1 LTLATEKYN
10 IPATTVDNDG
20 LENIETIKLKVF
32 GTVEELKMA
41 KVTPVLRDID
51 DYLNQ
56 FGPHNEFDENGRLI
70 STTYWESEGCKNGAF
85 FLAFNKGIYSL
96 LVPEQGK
103 AMLDGLK
110 SLYPL
115 SVVISCGV
123 YNGKPGAYEIMFD
136 DGSGTPYR
144 LQLGGNQVLPAPEGS
159 DTGWKG
165 SFYIYAD
172 GLDEFSAYFRNV
184 YFRIV
189 DTLPCMM
196 APEEPPPE
204 SKPAM
209 KIDKVEH
216 FEGHGDKWNALGFEG
231 ADEEFAALLQNSV
244 QHGSLLKRFSLED
257 ASKKGAGIFALVY
270 PEEGPVRS
278 CALIAPREG
287 KLSLETMFPLL
298 EGIENNVTVRSKY
311 TWENGIE
318 GEVEI
323 DINGFDSFVFTPFYK
338 QDYESVE
345 DSTTVKMSL
354 AGLAYTVQN
363 AMMSFEIGEGPMYEQ
378 QLSDFLQKNPGKTRK
393 DFPNLEIHMDGLV
406 ATFPT
411 ETHSEYQYRGT
422 ILALEYTE
430 FFGRKIA
437 KTKVCIK
444 RDEDG
449 EQLHIYLYIPLNRC
463 GNCELA
469 VGKDIQG
476 IIWLQ
481 GYGVE

>member
-1 LTLATEKYN
+1 MAN
-10 IPATTVDNDG
+10 VIP
-20 LENIETIKLKVF
+20 VF
-32 GTVEELKMA
+32 RG
-41 KVTPVLRDID
+41 ID

-56 FGPHNEFDENGRLI
+56 FGPYNEFDENGRLI
-70 STTYWESEGCKNGAF
+70 STAYWGSDGCKNGAF

-103 AMLDGLK
+103 ELLDELK
-110 SLYPL
+110 SSYPS
-115 SVVISCGV
+115 SVVISRGV
-123 YNGKPGAYEIMFD
+123 YNGKPNTYEIMFD
-136 DGSGTPYR
+136 DGSDTPYR
-144 LQLGGNQVLPAPEGS
+144 LQLGSNQVFPAPEDN

-172 GLDEFSAYFRNV
+172 GLDKFSACCRNV

-196 APEEPPPE
+196 TPEEPPPE
-204 SKPAM
+204 GEPAI

-216 FEGHGDKWNALGFEG
+216 FEGHGDKWNALGVE
-231 ADEEFAALLQNSV
+231 DEVFSNVIMETV
-244 QHGSLLKRFSLED
+244 QHGALLEQFS
-257 ASKKGAGIFALVY
+257 KGTPHKIKSADFFAVAY

-278 CALIAPREG
+278 CALLTSKKN
-287 KLSLETMFPLL
+287 KLTLATMFPLL
-298 EGIENNVTVRSKY
+298 EGIENTVTVRSKY
-311 TWENGIE
+311 PWENKLE

-323 DINGFDSFVFTPFYK
+323 DINSFESFVFATFYK
-338 QDYESVE
+338 KEFESVA
-345 DSTTVKMSL
+345 DGSKVKMSL
-354 AGLAYTVQN
+354 AGLAYAIQD
-363 AMMSFEIGEGPMYEQ
+363 AEMSFEIDKGPFYEQ
-378 QLSDFLQKNPGKTRK
+378 QLSEFLQKNPGKTRK

-406 ATFPT
+406 TTFPT
-411 ETHSEYQYRGT
+411 ETYSEYQYRGT
-422 ILALEYTE
+422 ILTLEYTE

-444 RDEDG
+444 RNKDG
-449 EQLHIYLYIPLNRC
+449 EQLHIYLYIPLDRC
-463 GNCELA
+463 NNCELA